1 MTESFM
7 DYKLSADEAAG
18 KKPLA
23 PVGAYNNV
31 LIDNIEEFEVDK
43 DGKYYKPGQI
53 CDLKVTLVCADQPAV
68 DLSKYLTIKMPIHPK
83 SAYYGILEAVA
94 SEGLKAPLEGDELA
108 KRIAE
113 LNPRDLIG
121 SHVNIFITHD
131 TKPSG
136 DGKYAN
142 YNWMPALKTK

>member
-1 MTESFM
+1 MN
-7 DYKLSADEAAG
+7 YQLSADEASG

-31 LIDNIEEFEVDK
+31 LIDNVEEFPVDTE
-43 DGKYYKPGQI
+43 GKYYKPGQV
-53 CDLKVTLVCADQPAV
+53 CDLKVTLECPDSDV
-68 DLSKYLTIKMPIHPK
+68 DLSKYITVKLPLHAK

-94 SEGLKAPLEGDELA
+94 SEGLKSPLEGEALTEKIQSMTA
-108 KRIAE
+108 A
-113 LNPRDLIG
+113 DLIG
-121 SHVNIFITHD
+121 SRVNIFITHD

-136 DGKYAN
+136 DGKFAN

>member
-1 MTESFM
+1 M

-31 LIDNIEEFEVDK
+31 LIDNIEEFEIDK
-43 DGKYYKPGQI
+43 DGQYYKPGQV
-53 CDLKVTLVCADQPAV
+53 CDLKVTLVCPESDI
-68 DLSKYLTIKMPIHPK
+68 DLSKYITIKKPIHPK

-94 SEGLKAPLEGDELA
+94 SEGLDKPLTDDELKA
-108 KRIAE
+108 RISE
-113 LNPRDLIG
+113 LGPRDLIG
-121 SHVNIFITHD
+121 SRVNLFITHD

-142 YNWMPALKTK
+142 YNWMPALKPKK